1 MLAFWTDIYYV
12 FKREFYSVFR
22 DHAVLTFFVA
32 LTLAYPVVY
41 TFIYSNEVARE
52 VPVAVVDHSK
62 SSASREFIR
71 NWDATASVDVIAH
84 CEDME
89 AAKHLMYKKDIYG
102 ILEIPEDFSRRIA
115 LGEQAHVSLFCDMGA
130 LLNYKALL
138 TAGTDVAL
146 QMSKDIQ
153 IRGMEYATKI
163 TEEIKASPV
172 KIQDVKLFNPQGGF
186 TSFLI
191 PAVLILVIQQS
202 LLLGVGTIAGT
213 ERDRRRKGS
222 QLPAG
227 CHFCRP
233 TRVVLGKTF
242 AYLPIYFV
250 MAYWVFFIVP
260 RLFGMTQ
267 VGERGE
273 IMLFLF
279 PFLLACVFFAIAMSF
294 LSREREMP
302 FLIFVFTSV
311 PLMFISGISWP
322 KSAIPEYWV
331 WFGKLF
337 PSSFGIDGFVKIN
350 NTGATLSEVLPEF
363 WGLWILA
370 AFYFVMA
377 CLLYKIEYR
386 KLKYKKDLVIS

>member
-1 MLAFWTDIYYV
+1 MVFWTDIYYV
-12 FKREFYSVFR
+12 FKREFYAVFR

-32 LTLAYPVVY
+32 LMLGYPVVY

-62 SSASREFIR
+62 SALSREFIR
-71 NWDATASVDVIAH
+71 NWNATASVDVVAR

-89 AAKHLMYKKDIYG
+89 SARLLMYKKDIYG
-102 ILEIPEDFSRRIA
+102 ILEIPADFSKNVVR
-115 LGEQAHVSLFCDMGA
+115 GEQAHVSLYCDMGA

-138 TAGTDVAL
+138 TAGTDVSLA
-146 QMSKDIQ
+146 MGKDIQ
-153 IRGMEYATKI
+153 VRGMEYAT
-163 TEEIKASPV
+163 EIAEQMVSSPV
-172 KIQDVKLFNPQGGF
+172 RIQDVKLFNPQGGF

-191 PAVLILVIQQS
+191 PAVLILVVQQS
-202 LLLGVGTIAGT
+202 LLLGVGTITGT
-213 ERDRRRKGS
+213 ERDRRWRGVL
-222 QLPAG
+222 LPDNR
-227 CHFCRP
+227 HFRRP
-233 TRVVLGKTF
+233 TRVVLGKAF

-250 MAYWVFFIVP
+250 MSYWVFFIVP

-267 VGERGE
+267 VGGRGE
-273 IMLFLF
+273 LMLFLF
-279 PFLLACVFFAIAMSF
+279 PFLLACTFFAIAMSF
-294 LSREREMP
+294 FSREREMP

-350 NTGATLSEVLPEF
+350 NAGATLSEVLPEF
-363 WGLWILA
+363 WGLCILMV
-370 AFYFVMA
+370 FYFIVA
-377 CLLYKIEYR
+377 CLLYKREYK
-386 KLKYKKDLVIS
+386 KLKINKG

>member
-1 MLAFWTDIYYV
+1 MVFWTDIYYV
-12 FKREFYSVFR
+12 FKREFYAVFR

-32 LTLAYPVVY
+32 LMLGYPVVY
-41 TFIYSNEVARE
+41 TFIYSNEVAME

-62 SSASREFIR
+62 SALSREFIR
-71 NWDATASVDVIAH
+71 NWDATASVDVVAR

-89 AAKHLMYKKDIYG
+89 AARLLMYKKDIYG
-102 ILEIPEDFSRRIA
+102 ILEIPADFSKNVAR
-115 LGEQAHVSLFCDMGA
+115 GEQAYLSLYCDMGA

-146 QMSKDIQ
+146 AMGKDIQ
-153 IRGMEYATKI
+153 VQGIEYATEV
-163 TEEIKASPV
+163 TEQIASSPV
-172 KIQDVKLFNPQGGF
+172 RIQDVKLFNPQGGF

-191 PAVLILVIQQS
+191 PAVLILVVQQS
-202 LLLGVGTIAGT
+202 LLLGVGTMTGT
-213 ERDRRRKGS
+213 ERDRRRKGLL
-222 QLPAG
+222 LPENK
-227 CHFCRP
+227 HFRRP
-233 TRVVLGKTF
+233 VRVVLGKAF

-250 MAYWVFFIVP
+250 MSYWVFFIVP

-273 IMLFLF
+273 LMLFLF
-279 PFLLACVFFAIAMSF
+279 PFLLACTFFAMSF
-294 LSREREMP
+294 FSREREMP

-363 WGLWILA
+363 SGLCILMV
-370 AFYFVMA
+370 FYFIVA
-377 CLLYKIEYR
+377 CLLYKKECR
-386 KLKYKKDLVIS
+386 RLKINRD